1 MTLRETVRNLM
12 VARHRISI
20 ELADYHVSRMDDAE
34 VRRRFRMYARNRI
47 SGMELSAVRRNQQS
61 EPDFYQVFGFATATA
76 RRTALNPVPALII
89 EQQNGENPARA
100 GRKKP
105 GPIVDRAL
113 SASH

>member
-12 VARHRISI
+12 AERHRISI
-20 ELADYHVSRMDDAE
+20 ELADYHVSQMDDAE
-34 VRRRFRMYARNRI
+34 VRRRFRMYSRAV

-76 RRTALNPVPALII
+76 RRTALNPVPALTI
-89 EQQNGENPARA
+89 EQQNGERPARA